1 MQQPN
6 ERVAGH
12 VACYSLNLQ
21 GLRSPEQ
28 VAAVVA
34 WAEESAHDVLFFQE
48 THLSTA
54 PFDFVRQQRGS
65 ELLWHGQ
72 QWYTPGNGR
81 TGGCWVL
88 MKRKACLTQMHCVDL
103 QHVDKARGRVLRVD
117 GLMDSHPV
125 SLVCVYA
132 PADPVDRAAFMETTL
147 PACLPELGTRHV
159 LVGGDLNTVT
169 HALDYVGLEE
179 RVGRSRARKA
189 DARALVTLATNAGL
203 VDVWRQAHPHDVAMT
218 HFSAGTRSGARL
230 DRWLLS
236 CSDWVVAAEHG
247 NVTPVPTDHRP
258 VTLRLALPDAV
269 HMGPGLPRISPA
281 SFDAPH
287 IEAAVE
293 AAIARARQ
301 RQQQGPANPAANP
314 TFRRDN
320 WQRMKREAFAMVHG
334 CERDARAA
342 ARRRQQ
348 EWCEAAAAA
357 SAQLEG
363 LARDAEA
370 GEEQVAEALHLARTL
385 SAAPAHHYR
394 DAVRDR
400 LLAGATLLHTQQ
412 NTSSFYQF
420 NKPGR
425 EPRAPTY
432 IRSLVVA
439 EGQPALDLT
448 TPAGSA
454 AAVEAFAAHY
464 SADSPAG
471 VFTARPVD
479 QAARE
484 RLLAAGTP
492 RLAPELAAAAEGPQA
507 DSLLTADDL
516 YRAMWT
522 SARNKAPGPDGLT
535 LEFYLKFWERGLGQL
550 LKAALDEAFLDL
562 RQGECP
568 LEAFLMGIITL
579 VAKPKKPKD
588 RIKGYRPIT
597 LLDVD
602 TRLVAKALAT
612 RLQIPLDLV
621 ISVAQT
627 AFIAGRD
634 ITDNVHYHLAL
645 ADYVRDRQ
653 PGVWMLLMDLA
664 GAYDNVNWGLLR
676 AAMQAVGLRDAGHV
690 RWAQLL
696 HRGAS
701 LRVAVN
707 GHLSAAFPMASGLL
721 QGSGASPVYWT
732 IVLQPL
738 SAYLASLAAAGRVLT
753 PVVPQARVAQGPVTE
768 EAAAPDSSFADD
780 VTAAV
785 LQDMH
790 AGPGGAAGVLG
801 GEQLDQP
808 AAGGGMDPPAAPV
821 QPPAGGL
828 AGAAPAD
835 AEQAQPHGGAEQAAV
850 QPVQDGAPP
859 AEPHGT
865 DAVVAAFG
873 LFHVAGGPA
882 LSLGEPD
889 GKSEAVLAQ
898 PPAPAGIPALPGFRP
913 RAADDPVRFLGVPFA
928 PAAPNHALAAEA
940 YKGRAHTIKETGKSW
955 LGLRH
960 ALWGRVVIAMQCL
973 ASKPIYQLA
982 FFKAPKQDLKE
993 MQAALRAYVATS
1005 SDTRDAPPASG
1016 MVYPCEAAL
1025 AMPPHEGGLGYPVLA
1040 TFQIAL
1046 LARLVAQLVGPRAR
1060 PWQGL
1065 VRRFLQDPE
1074 LGMASWVVTQPT
1086 AIKLPAGMQRLQA
1099 CVDAFAALGVARIM
1113 APAEQSFHS
1122 IMAEPL
1128 FWNPAIQVPAT
1139 RDRYTAM
1146 AVSFKDA
1153 VSHHQDARV
1162 RAWRYMRDVY
1172 ATLHTGPQ
1180 PVTLAVHAAVGA
1192 LLPALPE
1199 PWRQALQTYPPPA
1212 SEWECALVPSGT
1224 VGGVLRP
1231 VYVARRTA
1239 AAGDVHWVLDT
1250 GRMVQMLPDGRPPI
1264 GQGALTLDALQ
1275 WQPAH
1280 VISLPA
1286 IDQRLT
1292 TAQWMDQRLPPQD
1305 RPERPQ
1311 EAWLV
1316 GPWAHVWLDSEV
1328 WGFPR
1333 AQLPVPLTCF
1343 SVKLAR
1349 GRLTAAAWAASRR
1362 QRATGGAPY
1371 SQGLGVYPKLWGKRP
1386 WQPPPGQEPEWDN
1399 DGINA
1404 LERRWAEEYAAVQ
1417 ARDQQQRDLLA
1428 GGRPPGEHDAADM
1441 RADMQLVNPPPR
1453 PKRPSPEEREAVRA
1467 ARQAAARAP
1476 RRRVRRQ
1483 PHPDPAPAPA
1493 PQPAPAPGQG
1503 RAVKAVSV
1511 WTRIR
1516 ALPLPHFHRT
1526 VAWRVEHGVL
1536 MVRALRL
1543 RLLRAARPDT
1553 AKVVHGCCKACLAA
1567 GRGRHLETLT
1577 HTFITCPA
1585 IAPALNWL
1593 RAVVQALLGEAPP
1606 LDPLVLIAD
1615 APWRWWLA
1623 EDALWGAL
1631 RVAYLGS
1638 VWHLRESESQHP
1650 GPAAVIDELVA
1661 TVRHSITRDASR
1673 IDGVEL
1679 GGAGGPPI
1687 PAVWFRGPEP
1697 KLDQEEFDALWP
1709 NSGDWYELQPG
1720 PAPVHVRLTA
1730 TWPVPFPVPA
1740 AAQPPPAL
1748 ALDQVIQ
1755 WINPEEIPLHDLEEE
1770 EEEPLAGG

>member
-6 ERVAGH
+6 ERVASH
-12 VACYSLNLQ
+12 VACYSLNLR

-34 WAEESAHDVLFFQE
+34 WAEESEHDVLFFQE
-48 THLSTA
+48 THLRTA

-72 QWYTPGNGR
+72 QWYAPGNGR

-88 MKRKACLTQMHCVDL
+88 VKRKACLTGMHCVDL
-103 QHVDKARGRVLRVD
+103 QNVAHARGRVLRVD

-132 PADPVDRAAFMETTL
+132 PADPADRVAFMDTTL
-147 PACLPELGTRHV
+147 PACLPARGERHV

-169 HALDYVGLEE
+169 HALDYVGVDE

-189 DARALVTLATNAGL
+189 DARALLAMSTHAGL
-203 VDVWRQAHPHDVAMT
+203 VDVWRRAHPHDAAMT
-218 HFSAGTRSGARL
+218 HFSAGTHSGARL

-236 CSDWVVAAEHG
+236 SPDWAVAAEHG
-247 NVTPVPTDHRP
+247 TVTPLPTDHRP

-269 HMGPGLPRISPA
+269 HMGPGLPRVSPA

-287 IEAAVE
+287 IEAAVK
-293 AAIARARQ
+293 AAIEQARQ
-301 RQQQGPANPAANP
+301 RQQQGPANPAGHP
-314 TFRRDN
+314 TFHRDN
-320 WQRMKREAFAMVHG
+320 WQRLKSEAFSKVHE

-342 ARRRQQ
+342 ARRRQA
-348 EWCEAAAAA
+348 EWCDAAAAA
-357 SAQLEG
+357 AAQLEG
-363 LARDAEA
+363 LARDAQA
-370 GEEQVAEALHLARTL
+370 SGEQVAEAARAAREM
-385 SAAPAHHYR
+385 SAAPAHHHR
-394 DAVRDR
+394 HAVRDR

-425 EPRAPTY
+425 EPRPPTY

-471 VFTARPVD
+471 VFAARPVD
-479 QAARE
+479 LVARE

-492 RLAPELAAAAEGPQA
+492 RLAPELAAAAEGPDA
-507 DSLLTADDL
+507 DSLVTVDDL

-562 RQGECP
+562 RLGECP
-568 LEAFLMGIITL
+568 LQAFLMGIVTL
-579 VAKPKKPKD
+579 VAKPKKPKN

-621 ISVAQT
+621 ISSTQT

-696 HRGAS
+696 HRGAA

-707 GHLSAAFPMASGLL
+707 GHLSEAFPMASGLL

-738 SAYLASLAAAGRVLT
+738 SAYLASLAAAGRVHT

-768 EAAAPDSSFADD
+768 EAVAPDSSFADD

-785 LQDMH
+785 LQDMQ
-790 AGPGGAAGVLG
+790 AAPGGEAGVLG
-801 GEQLDQP
+801 GGQLDQP
-808 AAGGGMDPPAAPV
+808 AAGGGMDPPAAPA
-821 QPPAGGL
+821 QPPVGSL
-828 AGAAPAD
+828 AGAAPAAAAD
-835 AEQAQPHGGAEQAAV
+835 AHPPGSAAQGAAQ
-850 QPVQDGAPP
+850 P
-859 AEPHGT
+859 AEPRGT

-873 LFHVAGGPA
+873 LFHVAGGPP
-882 LSLGEPD
+882 LSLGDVD

-913 RAADDPVRFLGVPFA
+913 RAANDPVRFLGVPFA

-940 YKGRAHTIKETGKSW
+940 FKGRAQTIRETGKSW
-955 LGLRH
+955 LSLRH

-982 FFKAPKQDLKE
+982 FFKAPKADLQE

-1005 SDTRDAPPASG
+1005 SDPRDASPVSG
-1016 MVYPCEAAL
+1016 LVYPCEAAM

-1040 TFQIAL
+1040 TFQVAL

-1074 LGMASWVVTQPT
+1074 LGVASWVVTQPT
-1086 AIKLPAGMQRLQA
+1086 AMRLPLGMQRLQA
-1099 CVDAFAALGVARIM
+1099 CVDAFAALGVTRIV
-1113 APAEQSFHS
+1113 APDEQPFHS

-1128 FWNPAIQVPAT
+1128 FWNPAIQVPPT
-1139 RDRYTAM
+1139 RDSVTGLAL
-1146 AVSFKDA
+1146 SFKDA
-1153 VSHHQDARV
+1153 VSTHQDAQV
-1162 RAWRYMRDVY
+1162 RAWRYLRDVY

-1199 PWRQALQTYPPPA
+1199 PWRHALHTFPPPA
-1212 SEWECALVPSGT
+1212 SEWECALVPAGT

-1231 VYVARRTA
+1231 AYVARRAA
-1239 AAGDVHWVLDT
+1239 AAGDMQWVLDT
-1250 GRMVQMLPDGRPPI
+1250 GRMVHMLPGGRPPI
-1264 GQGALTLDALQ
+1264 GQGALELDGLQ

-1280 VISLPA
+1280 VVSLPA

-1292 TAQWMDQRLPPQD
+1292 TEQWMDQRLPPRD

-1328 WGFPR
+1328 WGLPR
-1333 AQLPVPLTCF
+1333 AQQPTPLTCF

-1371 SQGLGVYPKLWGKRP
+1371 SQGLGIYPKLWGKRP
-1386 WQPPPGQEPEWDN
+1386 WLPPPGQEPEWDP

-1404 LERRWAEEYAAVQ
+1404 LERGWAEEYAA
-1417 ARDQQQRDLLA
+1417 ARAGEQQQRDLLV

-1453 PKRPSPEEREAVRA
+1453 PKRPSPEEREVVRA
-1467 ARQAAARAP
+1467 ARRAAARAP
-1476 RRRVRRQ
+1476 PDGVQQ
-1483 PHPDPAPAPA
+1483 PPDPVPNPDPA
-1493 PQPAPAPGQG
+1493 PQPAPVPDHG
-1503 RAVKAVSV
+1503 RAVNAVSV
-1511 WTRIR
+1511 WARTR

-1526 VAWRVEHGVL
+1526 AAWRMLHGVL

-1543 RLLRAARPDT
+1543 RLLRVTRPAT
-1553 AKVVHGCCKACLAA
+1553 ADSASGCCQACLAA

-1577 HTFITCPA
+1577 HTFITCPSV
-1585 IAPALNWL
+1585 APALTWL

-1615 APWRWWLA
+1615 APWRWRLA
-1623 EDALWGAL
+1623 DDALWGTL

-1638 VWHLRESESQHP
+1638 VWHLRESETHHP
-1650 GPAAVIDELVA
+1650 GPAAVIDEVVA
-1661 TVRHSITRDASR
+1661 TVRHSVMRDASR

-1679 GGAGGPPI
+1679 GDAGGPPI

-1697 KLDQEEFDALWP
+1697 KLDQEDFDALWP
-1709 NSGDWYELQPG
+1709 NSGDWYQLQPG
-1720 PAPVHVRLTA
+1720 PAPVHVRLSA
-1730 TWPVPFPVPA
+1730 AWPVPFPVPA
-1740 AAQPPPAL
+1740 AALPPPAL
-1748 ALDQVIQ
+1748 ALDQAVQ
-1755 WINPEEIPLHDLEEE
+1755 WVNPEEIPLDHLEEE
-1770 EEEPLAGG
+1770 VNPLQGG